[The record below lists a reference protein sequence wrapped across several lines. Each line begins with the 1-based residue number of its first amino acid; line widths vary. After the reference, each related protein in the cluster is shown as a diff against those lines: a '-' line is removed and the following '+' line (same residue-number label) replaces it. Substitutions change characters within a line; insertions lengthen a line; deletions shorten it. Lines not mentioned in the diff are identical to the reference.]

1 MATTTILTKD
11 TIGVSEFKR
20 NPLKALR
27 EAVEAQVAVLSHNR
41 LIGYFVTPDVFA
53 QLHEALERLEDL
65 QDALLSEQRWQEQ
78 KERVIDVD
86 VDKLGKL

>member
-27 EAVEAQVAVLSHNR
+27 EAVEEQVAVLSHNR
-41 LIGYFVTPDVFA
+41 PIGYFVAPAVFA
-53 QLHEALERLEDL
+53 QMHDALEQLEDL

-78 KERVIDVD
+78 KERIIDVD
-86 VDKLGKL
+86 VEELGKL

>member
-1 MATTTILTKD
+1 MATTAVLTKD

-41 LIGYFVTPDVFA
+41 PIGYFVAPNVFA
-53 QLHEALERLEDL
+53 KLHHALRRLEDL

-86 VDKLGKL
+86 VDELAKL